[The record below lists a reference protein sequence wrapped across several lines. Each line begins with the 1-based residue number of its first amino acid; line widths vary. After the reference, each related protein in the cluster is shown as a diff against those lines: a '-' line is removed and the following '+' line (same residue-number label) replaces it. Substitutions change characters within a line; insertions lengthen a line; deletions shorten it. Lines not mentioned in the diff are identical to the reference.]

1 MQMSFLSAIPKQL
14 RSNAP
19 EYSRMHQ
26 QKARAYEERRGGGG
40 TLADISEDSEDPD
53 GDWTPDDDDVMVTPR
68 VGEKRNR
75 HAQQQVQGQHAP
87 HAPFKHAGST
97 SRYFGVYW

>member
-53 GDWTPDDDDVMVTPR
+53 GDWTPDDDDVMVVLHQPEEDADE
-68 VGEKRNR
+68 GEE
-75 HAQQQVQGQHAP
+75 QEY
-87 HAPFKHAGST
+87 AG
-97 SRYFGVYW
+97 